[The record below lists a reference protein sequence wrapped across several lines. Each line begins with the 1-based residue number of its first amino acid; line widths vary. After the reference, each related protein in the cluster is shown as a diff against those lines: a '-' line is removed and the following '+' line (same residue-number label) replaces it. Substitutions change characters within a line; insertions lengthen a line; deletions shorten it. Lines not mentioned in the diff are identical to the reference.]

1 MHPFGK
7 SGVLG
12 ANPILQICDSDQ
24 LRDHSS
30 GVSEAG
36 VLQANLLKLGRED
49 IGEGRVPREL
59 KVLAV
64 FEAQL
69 FASGENERVVPVGV
83 SGAVAASVE
92 EGGVVEKAVAGFR
105 SCRGVS
111 HPGQEVGELGGKETI
126 PFAER
131 FHAVLFI
138 PGVSQSVKVFSEAEE
153 LREFSTQSGGVAH
166 AGDLVGGDPGG
177 VGLKSQMDQLIHCA
191 NILLGD
197 LVIRVELKA
206 FTLFVGQGRF
216 GDVDPGLG
224 LFDVFFHLPDRVH
237 IFVELL
243 LVVITKLAANAVGI
257 FEDVVEK
264 VGGTFESAA
273 IFRGVRIAGTEE
285 AFVNT
290 AGLIDGR
297 NRAAVF
303 VEGES
308 TGSSGLAH
316 STIGGHDQRVVTGLA
331 GIMLCDNLIHG
342 LNIPQ
347 LVGENVPTSK
357 ECVSTVVSV
366 NLFGFRVRE
375 SAKNSEMIAMRFQW
389 FETLVELKVLTFAF
403 GEPVPVL
410 FVFLQ
415 GERDSERKIDNTEP
429 GGRRSGLL
437 ATGHA
442 VQHRKGKTSS
452 CSPEKCASTNVLSPH
467 YFVKKASLVTMLST
481 SDCKRRPFF
490 SDFFVISSTN
500 GSSEN
505 SRERPMA

>member
-1 MHPFGK
+1 M
-7 SGVLG
+7 
-12 ANPILQICDSDQ
+12 
-24 LRDHSS
+24 
-30 GVSEAG
+30 
-36 VLQANLLKLGRED
+36 
-49 IGEGRVPREL
+49 
-59 KVLAV
+59 

-69 FASGENERVVPVGV
+69 FASREDEGVVPVGV
-83 SGAVAASVE
+83 GGAVAAAVE
-92 EGGVVEKAVAGFR
+92 EGGVVEQAVAGLGGGG
-105 SCRGVS
+105 GVS
-111 HPGQEVGELGGKETI
+111 HPGQEVGELGGKETV
-126 PFAER
+126 PFSER
-131 FHAVLFI
+131 LHAVGFV
-138 PGVSQSVKVFSEAEE
+138 PGVSKTVKVFPEAKE
-153 LREFSTQSGGVAH
+153 LRKFPTQSGGVAH

-177 VGLKSQMDQLIHCA
+177 VGLKRQMNQLIHCA

-206 FTLFVGQGRF
+206 FALFVGQGRF

-264 VGGTFESAA
+264 VGGTFESPA
-273 IFRGVRIAGTEE
+273 ISRGVRIAGTEE

-308 TGSSGLAH
+308 TGSSGFAH

-331 GIMLCDNLIHG
+331 GIMLCNNLVHG
-342 LNIPQ
+342 LNVPQ

-357 ECVSTVVSV
+357 ESVSTVVSA
-366 NLFGFRVRE
+366 NLFDFGVRE
-375 SAKNSEMIAMRFQW
+375 SAKNSEMIAMRFQR

-403 GEPVPVL
+403 GKPVPVL
-410 FVFLQ
+410 FVFLP
-415 GERDSERKIDNTEP
+415 GEGDTERKIDNTEP
-429 GGRRSGLL
+429 GRRRSGLL
-437 ATGHA
+437 AIGHA

-452 CSPEKCASTNVLSPH
+452 CSPEKCSSTNMLSPH
-467 YFVKKASLVTMLST
+467 YFVKKASLVTVLST

-490 SDFFVISSTN
+490 SDFFAISSTN

-505 SRERPMA
+505 SRDRPMAYAKSLLVSA